1 MKLAIVTVI
10 MGMLYLLILGLTG
23 QEVWL
28 NTLISTA
35 LDFIQAP
42 ILITVMNV
50 VKWLASFECLLIVML
65 LATFYLYRKKKEQ
78 SLTYFL
84 CFVIAGGLAMIFL
97 KEYYVV
103 GHPELSKFLPI
114 AGLGYL
120 NIDVLFGTFLYGMIY
135 VLMDQENSLERVI
148 KKVCLVLII
157 AVGIANFYLKV
168 SYFSDILLG
177 YLLGL
182 FLCWIFATVIKRN
195 VTKLSLENDSTKD
208 KTVI

>member
-10 MGMLYLLILGLTG
+10 MGIFYLIVLGLTG

-28 NTLISTA
+28 NSLISTA
-35 LDFIQAP
+35 LDFIQTP
-42 ILITVMNV
+42 ILVTVMNG
-50 VKWLASFECLLIVML
+50 VKWIASFECLLIATL
-65 LATFYLYRKKKEQ
+65 FATFYLYRKKKEK

-84 CFVIAGGLAMIFL
+84 CFVLVGGLAMFFL

-103 GHPELSKFLPI
+103 GHPELSDFLPI

-120 NIDVLFGTFLYGMIY
+120 NIDVLFGTFFYGMVY
-135 VLMDQENSLERVI
+135 LLMDHTNKLENII
-148 KKVCLVLII
+148 KKVCII
-157 AVGIANFYLKV
+157 FIIIVGIANFYLKV

-182 FLCWIFATVIKRN
+182 FLCWIFAKIMKKN

-208 KTVI
+208 KTMI

>member
-1 MKLAIVTVI
+1 
-10 MGMLYLLILGLTG
+10 
-23 QEVWL
+23 
-28 NTLISTA
+28 
-35 LDFIQAP
+35 
-42 ILITVMNV
+42 
-50 VKWLASFECLLIVML
+50 
-65 LATFYLYRKKKEQ
+65 
-78 SLTYFL
+78 
-84 CFVIAGGLAMIFL
+84 MIFL

-157 AVGIANFYLKV
+157 VVGIANFYLKV